1 MPIINQIAEYYNEM
15 KTWRLQK
22 DINLVG
28 FKKSLLYKTFQPL
41 SNFLTLK
48 ATPCSH

>member
-28 FKKSLLYKTFQPL
+28 YKISGAIKLLNLYLIF
-41 SNFLTLK
+41 
-48 ATPCSH
+48 